1 MRGIESFPPEQR
13 AALRRL
19 MAWMHKTGRR
29 MMEKE
34 DIEGMTRDERQH
46 IRNTVEA
53 RIALGKQFDEEN
65 NVPPDAPAY

>member
-13 AALRRL
+13 AALQRL

-46 IRNTVEA
+46 IRNAVEA